1 MAFSEPVGVV
11 FVKLVGGI
19 FSELVG
25 VVFGELARVVFFLLF
40 LVPPPVSPP
49 PPPVSFVAD
58 CVFLTDAVFFSSS
71 LLGGVAV
78 SGESVKLQNES
89 VVPQVLEKLSKL
101 FP

>member
-40 LVPPPVSPP
+40 LVPPVSP

>member
-1 MAFSEPVGVV
+1 MAFSEPVGAV
-11 FVKLVGGI
+11 FVELVGGI

-49 PPPVSFVAD
+49 PLVSFVAD